1 MKVTI
6 DGQEELR
13 RILSSLGERV
23 TKRVLNNA
31 GKRAAKMVADKATQL
46 TPRAKKKNKRYA
58 NRPHLQDTMTV
69 VSKTYRG
76 ALTVFVIGPR
86 AGVSPHKHLVEKG
99 TKQRFTGQR
108 TVYSDVGSKLVK
120 TKGGGYRTKRIRKG
134 TGTRLT
140 GGIRINRGV
149 MPAAWF
155 MRRAWT
161 ATKGAAKA
169 DIENAIR
176 RGIASEMRRRF
187 GVKVKAKDY

>member
-1 MKVTI
+1 MSNVKVTI
-6 DGQEELR
+6 QGQQQLIEQLKAF
-13 RILSSLGERV
+13 GPRV
-23 TKRVLNNA
+23 VKRVLNNA
-31 GKRAAKMVADKATQL
+31 GKRASKIVADKAKQL
-46 TPRAKKKNKRYA
+46 TPRAKKKNKQYA

-99 TKQRFTGQR
+99 TKHRFTGQR

-120 TKGGGYRTKRIRKG
+120 TRGGGYRTKRIRKG

-149 MPAAWF
+149 MPAFWF
-155 MRRAWT
+155 MRRAWA
-161 ATKGAAKA
+161 ATRMAAQRE
-169 DIENAIR
+169 IEATIR
-176 RGIASEMRRRF
+176 RGIARETNRRF
-187 GVKVKAKDY
+187 GL